1 MTIRDLE
8 FSKAERERLQGELNA
23 LGKKREKLN
32 EASDA
37 LADAE
42 RARDEFE
49 NSEASSVTSWAS
61 SGCSGVRPAP
71 NVERHAAL
79 TSKVKASQRAF
90 ANAEPA
96 LEAIDAAAIEIREKL
111 HSNRQDIEAAAAKQI
126 AADFDA
132 LGVRARKLRGELA
145 EIETELAGGLAY
157 FAGEADRF
165 YSNFHRRNPAL
176 DLPVN
181 AAIAAL
187 PALEPGESQPM
198 VGREAIAKHRDT
210 FEQLQAG

>member
-1 MTIRDLE
+1 LTKELQ
-8 FSKAERERLQGELNA
+8 FFKAERERLQGELNA

-49 NSEASSVTSWAS
+49 NSEASSVTAWAS

-79 TSKVKASQRAF
+79 TSKVLAARRAF

-96 LEAIDAAAIEIREKL
+96 LEAIDAAASEIQDKL
-111 HSNRQDIEAAAAKQI
+111 HSNRRDIETAACSKTAT
-126 AADFDA
+126 DFEA
-132 LGVRARKLRGELA
+132 LGACARKLRAELA
-145 EIETELAGGLAY
+145 EIEKQLAGGRAY
-157 FAGEADRF
+157 FEGLADHH
-165 YSNFHRRNPAL
+165 YATFHKR
-176 DLPVN
+176 N
-181 AAIAAL
+181 AAFDVPVKSAEAGL
-187 PALEPGESQPM
+187 PRLEPGESQPLAS
-198 VGREAIAKHRDT
+198 REEIANHRT
-210 FEQLQAG
+210 AFEQMQA